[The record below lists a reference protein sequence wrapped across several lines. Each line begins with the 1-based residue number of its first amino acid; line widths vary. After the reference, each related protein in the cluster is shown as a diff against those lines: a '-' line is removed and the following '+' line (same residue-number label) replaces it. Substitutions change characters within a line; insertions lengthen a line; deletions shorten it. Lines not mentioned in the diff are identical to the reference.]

1 VPTALIVKDSPPVQ
15 SNSSAPPIPT
25 TPEWMSSVPAV
36 EPHVRLVQHTERPDE
51 VIASAARLC
60 YADSTEGLLEASP
73 GEAAALVRRL
83 NAMGHHSPLEHASF
97 TFYLEGVSRVLT
109 HQLVR
114 HRIASYSQRSQRYV
128 AHDQFDYIIPP
139 QLEGHTVTADGREV
153 DAVDYFAETMG
164 IIGERYA
171 ALNDALGRTGER
183 SNEDARYV
191 LPNACETKIFVTMNA
206 RELLHFFAERLCQRA
221 QWEIRRVAEMMLE
234 QAQPVAPAALQGA
247 GPKCIRLGHCPEGKM
262 TCGRYTEMKQRY
274 DEQG

>member
-1 VPTALIVKDSPPVQ
+1 
-15 SNSSAPPIPT
+15 
-25 TPEWMSSVPAV
+25 MSTLAAV
-36 EPHVRLVQHTERPDE
+36 EPQVRLVQHTERPDE

-60 YADSTEGLLEASP
+60 YAESTEGLLDP
-73 GEAAALVRRL
+73 QPTDDAAALVRRL

-128 AHDQFDYIIPP
+128 AHDRFEYVMPP
-139 QLEGHTVTADGREV
+139 QLEGRMVEV
-153 DAVDYFAETMG
+153 DGETIDAVEYFEQTMEMVA
-164 IIGERYA
+164 ERYA

-206 RELLHFFAERLCQRA
+206 RELLHFFSERLCRRA
-221 QWEIRRVAEMMLE
+221 QWEIRHVADMMLAE
-234 QAQPVAPAALQGA
+234 ARPVAPAALQGG
-247 GPKCIRLGHCPEGKM
+247 GPKCVRLGGCPEGAM
-262 TCGRYTEMKQRY
+262 SCGRYAEMVDRY
-274 DEQG
+274 ADPD

>member
-1 VPTALIVKDSPPVQ
+1 
-15 SNSSAPPIPT
+15 
-25 TPEWMSSVPAV
+25 MSMLPAV
-36 EPHVRLVQHTERPDE
+36 EPKVHLVQHTERPDE

-60 YADSTEGLLEASP
+60 YAESTEGLLDRDSAEDA
-73 GEAAALVRRL
+73 GALVRRL

-128 AHDQFDYIIPP
+128 AHDRFDYLIPP
-139 QLEGHTVTADGREV
+139 QFEGRVVEV
-153 DAVDYFAETMG
+153 DGEEMDAVTYFEETMHL
-164 IIGERYA
+164 IAERYA

-206 RELLHFFAERLCQRA
+206 RELLHFFSERLCQRA
-221 QWEIRRVAEMMLE
+221 QWEIRHVAEMMLAE
-234 QAQPVAPAALQGA
+234 ARDVAPAALQGA
-247 GPKCIRLGHCPEGKM
+247 GPKCVRRGGCPEGKM
-262 TCGRYTEMKQRY
+262 TCGRYTEMVARY
-274 DEQG
+274 VDGD